1 MAVKHRLAVVDLVG
15 LAGAVALVYGA
26 WQLLPALGWMLGG
39 GMALGAAL
47 AWTRYTPK
55 GNGP

>member
-1 MAVKHRLAVVDLVG
+1 MKSGLALVDVVG
-15 LAGAVALVYGA
+15 FAGAVALVYGA
-26 WQLLPALGWMLGG
+26 WQLLPALGWILGG

-47 AWTRYTPK
+47 WWTRYTPK